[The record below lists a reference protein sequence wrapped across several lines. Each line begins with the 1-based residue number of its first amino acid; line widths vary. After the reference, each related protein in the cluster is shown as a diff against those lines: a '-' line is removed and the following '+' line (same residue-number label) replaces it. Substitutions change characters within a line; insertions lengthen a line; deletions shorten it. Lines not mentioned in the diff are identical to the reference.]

1 VKQDVGRLFRITAPR
16 PPEIRATAIPSSA
29 PLPRPEPLYH
39 DAPWDGS
46 WWGTRAALNPRPLPT
61 VEHAGTPATRQ
72 RLRREAVDPNP
83 AVRRIAVEDLAPDRP
98 SRDFLLGRLEAD
110 RDPPTRR
117 AILASLVRQEAPELP
132 ALAARLVE
140 GFDPDLF
147 EDACRLLRD
156 SAAAAR
162 ALDRAPTPAHAVRLL
177 PLAPPEAARARL
189 RHPDPSVRAAAVQ
202 AVADRDAIPELLDL
216 GAEALPALIRMPDA
230 RAERLYRAALPGPSS
245 ELRLGARRALAALGL
260 ESGPPPAPPSA
271 DVPGGEPAR
280 GRALFA
286 GPLGCARC
294 HAVGAEGGDV
304 GPELTMVGAV
314 YDRRTLAEHVLFP
327 DRIIH
332 GAYRS
337 TVLRL
342 ASGDVVSGVLRS
354 ETALEIHLQGADGR
368 VIAVRK
374 ADVEARRVA
383 ETSIMPAG
391 LVDGLPASDFAD
403 LLAYLETLKGEE

>member
-1 VKQDVGRLFRITAPR
+1 
-16 PPEIRATAIPSSA
+16 
-29 PLPRPEPLYH
+29 
-39 DAPWDGS
+39 
-46 WWGTRAALNPRPLPT
+46 
-61 VEHAGTPATRQ
+61 
-72 RLRREAVDPNP
+72 
-83 AVRRIAVEDLAPDRP
+83 
-98 SRDFLLGRLEAD
+98 
-110 RDPPTRR
+110 
-117 AILASLVRQEAPELP
+117 
-132 ALAARLVE
+132 
-140 GFDPDLF
+140 
-147 EDACRLLRD
+147 
-156 SAAAAR
+156 
-162 ALDRAPTPAHAVRLL
+162 
-177 PLAPPEAARARL
+177 
-189 RHPDPSVRAAAVQ
+189 VRAAAVQ

-368 VIAVRK
+368 
-374 ADVEARRVA
+374 
-383 ETSIMPAG
+383 
-391 LVDGLPASDFAD
+391 PASDFAD